1 MKRQKSE
8 SGQIAVILALAM
20 IGLLAFTALA
30 IDGGNSYLQKRN
42 AQNAAD
48 AGAISGTREVH
59 RILHTDP
66 LDPSYPA
73 VPDVYLRIKIN
84 EFVESNGVPDT
95 TDDPAGLFN
104 DNIHAFY
111 LDVDGNRIGAGQ
123 EVGFMGTLP
132 TNSRGVMVE
141 ASIPFDTFIA
151 GIIGQPRAKATADA
165 GAIYEQQTSSFFS
178 AIYAGGNCTPHTLD
192 LSGSYQYIAGG
203 VHSNG
208 NIQIL
213 GSTGNPSYYSG
224 TVEYVGEINYQE
236 DQIVFDNPAGGP
248 TTCGAE
254 EFGMIFSFNEFV
266 LPSQKAL
273 DAQAA
278 GMYYT
283 YADNHTGNA
292 PELIPADG
300 LHVSFDPD
308 GFSIPANFP
317 DDVDLTVTLVA
328 YGPIQF
334 QADTTLWPYI
344 DGMLLFSTYGDR
356 GCPSN
361 LTAITLSGN
370 RFDWYG
376 LVYAPNGHID
386 MSASANSS
394 LYGLIVGWT
403 INLSGSEITI
413 IYDPEYDPPPPPRVV
428 LVW

>member
-1 MKRQKSE
+1 MKRQRSE

-20 IGLLAFTALA
+20 VGLLAFTALA
-30 IDGGNSYLQKRN
+30 IDGGNMYLQKRN

-48 AGAISGTREVH
+48 AGAIAGTREVH
-59 RILHTDP
+59 RILHLDP
-66 LDPSYPA
+66 LDPDYPDPA
-73 VPDVYLRIKIN
+73 DPYLRIKIN

-95 TDDPAGLFN
+95 NDDVAGLSN
-104 DNIHAFY
+104 DNIHAYY
-111 LDVDGNRIGAGQ
+111 LDVDGNRIGNN
-123 EVGFMGTLP
+123 EVGFSGSVP
-132 TNSRGVMVE
+132 PDARGIMVE

-151 GIIGQPRAKATADA
+151 GLIGQPRAKATADA

-192 LSGSYQYIAGG
+192 LSGSEQIIIGG

-213 GSTGNPSYYSG
+213 GSTGHTSYYSG

-236 DQIVFDNPAGGP
+236 DQVIFDNDAGGP

-278 GMYYT
+278 GMYHT

-292 PELIPADG
+292 PELLPVDG

-308 GFSIPANFP
+308 GFSIPSNFP
-317 DDVDLTVTLVA
+317 SEDEFTVTLVA
-328 YGPIQF
+328 FGPIRF
-334 QADTTLWPYI
+334 QAETTLNPYI
-344 DGMLLFSTYGDR
+344 DGMLLFSTYGNR
-356 GCPSN
+356 ECPSN
-361 LTAITLSGN
+361 LTAITLAGN
-370 RFDWYG
+370 RFNWYG

-386 MSASANSS
+386 MSASQNSS
-394 LYGLIVGWT
+394 LDGLIVGWT
-403 INLSGSEITI
+403 VSLSGSYIEVR
-413 IYDPEYDPPPPPRVV
+413 YNPEYDPPPPPRVV